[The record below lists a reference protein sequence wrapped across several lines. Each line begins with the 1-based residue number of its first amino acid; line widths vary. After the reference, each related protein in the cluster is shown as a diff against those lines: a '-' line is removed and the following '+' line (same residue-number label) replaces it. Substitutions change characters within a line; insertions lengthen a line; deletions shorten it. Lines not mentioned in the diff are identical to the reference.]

1 MNQSSKQQFQQH
13 GTHWEM
19 NTKKWQKSKDSEST
33 SRKSTYNHIHQTC
46 SAERETAMCA
56 EIKNNT
62 PLSLPSHLQKYS
74 IKPSTFSDQTAVTF
88 LAECGELQIFYSS
101 WTCFG
106 CGGTKISI
114 LTSFGPATF
123 TASPANTPLTQR
135 HEIKTTRLH
144 NTTNTQLNNSGWGN
158 RGILVPDEV
167 YYHLAHYI
175 SLPSQ
180 HLQSR

>member
-1 MNQSSKQQFQQH
+1 MEHTEKWTQRNDKNQK
-13 GTHWEM
+13 T
-19 NTKKWQKSKDSEST
+19 QKA
-33 SRKSTYNHIHQTC
+33 HQGNPHTIIYIKPVLQ
-46 SAERETAMCA
+46 REKLPCVQNL
-56 EIKNNT
+56 KNNT

-123 TASPANTPLTQR
+123 TASPANTPLTPR

-144 NTTNTQLNNSGWGN
+144 NTTNTQLSNSGWGN
-158 RGILVPDEV
+158 RGILVPDEA

-175 SLPSQ
+175 SLPPQ
-180 HLQSR
+180 HIQSR